1 MRRLKILLLTVV
13 SVMATA
19 GAYAQLMIGRVLTP
33 EEIQDGMQVVF
44 EARSGTSSAGHYLVP
59 WDWAKRSN
67 SDRNPCQTINSIL
80 EVPDSIVWI
89 LEKSQTPNPVTGWD
103 QYYIKS
109 KATGKYLNFVWN
121 ENGTICIDANA
132 NTWVNDTASAKA
144 FCIVSN
150 ESEDT
155 KTYNGVNYGSVKYSS
170 ATSDWEPSTYAVTY
184 IFAPKGS
191 NTSNR
196 GNGYGRVFLANE
208 FDVSHYNI
216 TFYSQYE
223 DTNVWD
229 IRRLTDRG
237 TDPEAA
243 LNDLL
248 DNYKAS
254 VESDYAYG
262 TDPGFVKSK
271 DLYNS
276 FWTSYTEAVN
286 ATAETHTA
294 AEWKTY
300 FDNLYNS
307 KTAVDNEDNLVPI
320 KDGGYYYV
328 KTANSAFYQADN
340 GDYAWNIYDQNH
352 AGWSKLDSLDNQFI
366 WQYKEWKDTTKN
378 EDGTMADTRIYYSV
392 QNMATKQYLSK
403 GDKHGDGEWIG
414 LTSTFQYPQFAR
426 HLNHAGQYNLG
437 SKYDFYDVYPPRPFH
452 QNGHNSGA
460 GTSGTLCLYSGD
472 ANTPSAWFLR
482 EVPAEVVAN
491 MGARADFDNMRTL
504 ALKYYNVTDGA
515 TVGDKLGMPHSQ
527 ATIDNVTNAYAAV
540 YALYTQAYS
549 ATTDYKTPAAN
560 LEAAVKA
567 YKAEVNTVPDGY
579 YRFKGN
585 YRVYANNYN
594 DIYVNVYNDSTPGWA
609 HLENTTDYIWKV
621 TNLPDGNFT
630 IQNVK
635 TGKYLNKAA
644 APQNG
649 SIVSLTDQPETEQCL
664 SIIKPN
670 GTWAIYN
677 TEDSTFSF
685 DPNGHDTGLN
695 DEGRI
700 HIWSPRDATGGTS
713 WSLIPVTEDEVN
725 SLKAAEADN
734 ELAVSLKKKFQ
745 EARRAYNA
753 KTNYTLGEKIL
764 TDASQLYGNNFSTS
778 EGTNIGNLIDGD
790 KNTTWCSTWE
800 DGKEQNPTEPHYL
813 RAYDEAGFPDTVQ
826 VNYVQR
832 QNGTWHRVPTSL
844 RIEVS
849 DDAVTWTN
857 VPTAQLRLAD
867 FGGKSTL
874 ESVHADS
881 LHYIVSGIGGH
892 KYVRF
897 IAQCAYRG
905 ADGVYI
911 GPNAHF
917 VFEYAEFNLYPV
929 TGVSPDSYSQT
940 GLHKV
945 SSDALFSAIQ
955 EAYPLVKEG
964 KGTQEVL
971 DKLTTALDEF
981 NSMEST
987 DSLIAMTKYNLE
999 NLTAGDRIGEFPDD
1013 ALNTYVQTVQPMI
1026 QALDAGQAS
1035 QATVEQV
1042 QQAKAAVIN
1051 AYNTLYDQMNKPEE
1065 NKWYMIVTNDPS
1077 KADFTLS
1084 AGGPN
1089 THANGIGYSYVLV
1102 WQQTSV
1108 ASTST
1113 GASWTFSKDTTDN
1126 GRRYILQNARTGGY
1140 FGPYTG
1146 SGDSKYD
1153 YTTILWSTPRSF
1165 TVVPFGD
1172 GQIGLQTKEGYYVK
1186 YDGSV
1191 IPKYVNTYDYNFKDS
1206 GFSWSL
1212 EAVDDQHSDEY
1223 DEHTSESKEGYVV
1236 ARAYPFD
1243 LDGTPY
1249 STLTNEH
1256 LAGYEIVGKES
1267 ADDKDSLVTAIKL
1280 KAIPT
1285 DEVVKAG
1292 TPVIYIMS
1300 GSVSADS
1307 KTDDFHAVPVLN
1319 TPLNAKVDTVNGLI
1333 SVPATWNA
1341 PVSTWAT
1348 FDVDSLTAINQGVQV
1363 LRRFAVVDV
1372 QLIKNTLAEGEEP
1385 DAIVYVKGAG
1395 IVNGIKKLEVV
1406 DVKQFVNVYT
1416 TDGILLRKHVDA
1428 ANATVGLPKGIYI
1441 VGNKKVQVK

>member
-150 ESEDT
+150 ESDDT

-184 IFAPKGS
+184 IFPKGTGSGNRS
-191 NTSNR
+191 NS
-196 GNGYGRVFLANE
+196 YGRVFLANE
-208 FDVSHYNI
+208 FDVSNYNI

-437 SKYDFYDVYPPRPFH
+437 SKYDFYDIYPPRPFH

-540 YALYTQAYS
+540 YALSTQAYS

-685 DPNGHDTGLN
+685 DPNGHDNGLN

-725 SLKAAEADN
+725 SLKASEADN
-734 ELAVSLKKKFQ
+734 ELAVSLKKKFW

-764 TDASQLYGNNFSTS
+764 TDASQLYGNNFSTN

-800 DGKEQNPTEPHYL
+800 GGKEQNPTEPHYL

-832 QNGTWHRVPTSL
+832 QNGSWHRVPTSL

-1042 QQAKAAVIN
+1042 QQAKAAVTN
-1051 AYNTLYDQMNKPEE
+1051 AYNTLYSQMVKPAAD
-1065 NKWYMIVTNDPS
+1065 KWYIIATTDPAR
-1077 KADFTLS
+1077 ADYIMNY
-1084 AGGPN
+1084 GGWYSHTYGN
-1089 THANGIGYSYVLV
+1089 SYSYILTTKSRSDV
-1102 WQQTSV
+1102 
-1108 ASTST
+1108 
-1113 GASWTFSKDTTDN
+1113 TTDPRTLWRFNLDDN
-1126 GRRYILQNARTGGY
+1126 GDYVVQNVETGGF

-1146 SGDSKYD
+1146 SGKDVYN
-1153 YTTILWSTPRSF
+1153 YRPIAWYEPRAL
-1165 TVVPFGD
+1165 TVVPLGD
-1172 GQIGLQTKEGYYVK
+1172 GQVALVTKEGYFVK
-1186 YDGSV
+1186 GSASW
-1191 IPKYVNTYDYNFKDS
+1191 YAAGMTYDKDPGSYSFKNS
-1206 GFSWSL
+1206 GYGWTIENAEDVVTTDITDATSSNKGRVI
-1212 EAVDDQHSDEY
+1212 AITKMY
-1223 DEHTSESKEGYVV
+1223 DVNGLPLNNDGEVV
-1236 ARAYPFD
+1236 P
-1243 LDGTPY
+1243 
-1249 STLTNEH
+1249 
-1256 LAGYEIVGKES
+1256 GYEIVGKES
-1267 ADDKDSLVTAIKL
+1267 LDGKDSLITAVKL
-1280 KAIPT
+1280 KALPSSDVI
-1285 DEVVKAG
+1285 KAG
-1292 TPVIYIMS
+1292 TPVIYIVP
-1300 GSVSADS
+1300 GDYDASA
-1307 KTDDFHAVPVLN
+1307 TDAITF
-1319 TPLNAKVDTVNGLI
+1319 TAKVGGDVVAPTARDTVNGLV
-1333 SVPATWNA
+1333 SVPDA
-1341 PVSTWAT
+1341 WAT
-1348 FDVDSLTAINQGVQV
+1348 TENHLGYFLADSIVDEAKGVLIGYQ
-1363 LRRFAVVDV
+1363 RAVIVPY
-1372 QLIKNTLAEGEEP
+1372 LIENKLAEGEQY
-1385 DAIVYVKGAG
+1385 DAIVYVQGAG
-1395 IVNGIKKLEVV
+1395 MVNGIENTKVV
-1406 DVKQFVNVYT
+1406 GFKQFVNVYT
-1416 TDGILLRKHVDA
+1416 VDGVLLRKHVDA
-1428 ANATVGLPKGIYI
+1428 ANATVGLPKGVYI